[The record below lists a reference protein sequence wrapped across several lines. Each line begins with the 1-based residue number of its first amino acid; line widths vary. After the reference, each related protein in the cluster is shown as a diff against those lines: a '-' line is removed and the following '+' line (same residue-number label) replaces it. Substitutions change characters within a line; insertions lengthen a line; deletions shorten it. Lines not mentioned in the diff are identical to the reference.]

1 LRISGDHT
9 INEIKNKM
17 ITNLQLRNLL
27 GAEVKNCNDKEL
39 SQIRELLTSMASIEY
54 EVYCQNR
61 DKINAA
67 ISNNRQDISPN
78 NFTKL
83 AA

>member
-1 LRISGDHT
+1 MISGDPT
-9 INEIKNKM
+9 IHKIRNKM

-27 GAEVKNCNDKEL
+27 GAEVRNCTDNEL

-67 ISNNRQDISPN
+67 TSNNRQDISPN

>member
-1 LRISGDHT
+1 
-9 INEIKNKM
+9 M

-27 GAEVKNCNDKEL
+27 GAEVKNCTDNEL

-61 DKINAA
+61 DNINAA
-67 ISNNRQDISPN
+67 KSDNRLDISPN

>member
-1 LRISGDHT
+1 
-9 INEIKNKM
+9 M
-17 ITNLQLRNLL
+17 ITNLQLRNIL
-27 GAEVKNCNDKEL
+27 GTEVKNCTENEL

-54 EVYCQNR
+54 EVYCQNK

-67 ISNNRQDISPN
+67 TSNNRQDISPR
-78 NFTKL
+78 NFKKS

>member
-1 LRISGDHT
+1 
-9 INEIKNKM
+9 M

-27 GAEVKNCNDKEL
+27 GAEVKNCTDNEL
-39 SQIRELLTSMASIEY
+39 NQIRELLTSLATIEF

-67 ISNNRQDISPN
+67 TSNNRQDISPN
-78 NFTKL
+78 NLIKI

>member
-1 LRISGDHT
+1 LRILGDPTFH
-9 INEIKNKM
+9 EIKNNM

-27 GAEVKNCNDKEL
+27 GAEAKNCTDNEL
-39 SQIRELLTSMASIEY
+39 SQIREILTSMASIEC

-67 ISNNRQDISPN
+67 TSDNRQDISPN

>member
-1 LRISGDHT
+1 
-9 INEIKNKM
+9 M

-27 GAEVKNCNDKEL
+27 GAEVKNCTDNEL

-67 ISNNRQDISPN
+67 KSDNRQDISLN
-78 NFTKL
+78 NLTKS

>member
-1 LRISGDHT
+1 
-9 INEIKNKM
+9 M

-27 GAEVKNCNDKEL
+27 GAEVKNCTDNEL
-39 SQIRELLTSMASIEY
+39 SQIRELFTSMASIEY

-67 ISNNRQDISPN
+67 KSDNRLDISPN